1 MKEKDDK
8 DAALWLLRYIGVDN
22 KNLRELLLMKD
33 PFQTLSS
40 QDYVWTDLYGCDLT
54 EYLTKRTF

>member
-40 QDYVWTDLYGCDLT
+40 QD
-54 EYLTKRTF
+54 